1 MRKTLLSVLLM
12 VMMTV
17 AAFADK
23 EDLYVLHADFE
34 DGKALPEGW
43 TSESVFGAQD
53 WIVEQGGSLDY
64 PAGAAVGNGRV
75 ALRNTTEQTQGF
87 ITRLITPA
95 MDLTVLNVQ
104 PMLIFSHA
112 QAQRLGDVDV
122 LKVFYRT
129 SPEARWIQLAEF
141 DEKITKWQVD
151 TIYLDAYSSKTYQI
165 AFEGTDRFGRGI
177 VLDEIIVR
185 PDIVCEDAR
194 DIHARSLSGD
204 EAIIEWGGSLDTDS
218 FEVVVSKKLYENM
231 DDVDWSDT
239 AIIRHE
245 FVYDFIDTLQN
256 LDINTSYYIYIKA
269 YCPSLEGQWV
279 GGLIKTLNKVKVPF
293 VEHFDVENQAFSKW
307 RTGLMALL

>member
-141 DEKITKWQVD
+141 DEIITKLQID

-165 AFEGTDRFGRGI
+165 AFEGTERF
-177 VLDEIIVR
+177 
-185 PDIVCEDAR
+185 
-194 DIHARSLSGD
+194 
-204 EAIIEWGGSLDTDS
+204 
-218 FEVVVSKKLYENM
+218 
-231 DDVDWSDT
+231 
-239 AIIRHE
+239 
-245 FVYDFIDTLQN
+245 
-256 LDINTSYYIYIKA
+256 
-269 YCPSLEGQWV
+269 
-279 GGLIKTLNKVKVPF
+279 
-293 VEHFDVENQAFSKW
+293 
-307 RTGLMALL
+307 